1 MRSRRADRAWE
12 FSDDR
17 GHRATGVRVPCRVV
31 AYIRAGAALWEY
43 GIRPVA
49 VYGSAHDSGA
59 APDAA
64 KTGELDPD
72 WVPYLGAGRRVSAE
86 TLRALR
92 PDVIVDVTYDGKSPY
107 ALPESLAEAVGA
119 PVVAL
124 GVGGNASLSGIV
136 GRFGELAAA
145 LGAGI
150 GGAGRELE
158 AAEREL
164 REAVAGAPGLT
175 AVALSAAGLEQVHLA
190 HPATW
195 PELQHLADLGLS
207 LADPGPGPGVNWLTT
222 DWTHAATALPAPA
235 LVLADCRTH
244 AARPSTLAGQPAWQ
258 RFTAA
263 ATVLPW
269 NPELPPSP
277 RACARFL
284 RTVTGALRAE
294 R

>member
-1 MRSRRADRAWE
+1 MRNRRTERAWE

-17 GHRATGVRVPCRVV
+17 GHRATGRRVPCRVV
-31 AYIRAGAALWEY
+31 AYVRAGAALWEY

-59 APDAA
+59 GPDTA
-64 KTGELDPD
+64 KTGELDQD
-72 WVPYLGAGRRVSAE
+72 RVPYLGAGLRVSPE

-124 GVGGNASLSGIV
+124 GVGGESSLAGIV

-145 LGAGI
+145 LGADI
-150 GGAGRELE
+150 EGAGRELE
-158 AAEREL
+158 AAEQEL
-164 REAVAGAPGLT
+164 REAVAGASGPT

-190 HPATW
+190 HPGTW
-195 PELQHLADLGLS
+195 PELRHLAGLGLS
-207 LADPGPGPGVNWLTT
+207 LVDPGPGPGVNWLTT
-222 DWTHAATALPAPA
+222 DWTHASTALPAPA

-244 AARPSTLAGQPAWQ
+244 ATRPSALGTLPAWQ
-258 RFTAA
+258 RFTAR

-277 RACARFL
+277 RACAHFL
-284 RTVTGALRAE
+284 RTVTGALRAA